1 VRHVPNLWKNQISFG
16 VLDTRGYKSIFQGGV
31 MKVYKGILL
40 VMKAK
45 KVGNLFMLE
54 GSCDSGI

>member
-1 VRHVPNLWKNQISFG
+1 
-16 VLDTRGYKSIFQGGV
+16 

-40 VMKAK
+40 FMTMK

-54 GSCDSGI
+54 GRMPDHATTISENDSDFV